1 MTRPLFSFH
10 INERGRDF
18 LISWEQATTHFL
30 SIVRLES
37 IKSKIIVLAL
47 LTTFI
52 PSLTMGWLSYVK
64 NRQFLDEKITQELL
78 NATSQASRE
87 FDVSFKERLYE
98 VKVFSSSYLVPEN
111 LEKILGSKRG
121 TAENRK
127 SLTRLRDYLKS
138 LRAKFAVYEEL
149 MVLDARGR
157 VVASSSGKKSAVLL
171 PQGWL
176 KAAKAGTPIISN
188 PMWDKTLKMGV
199 MVTAYPIFTG
209 RERLLG
215 VLAAKLNFQKIISV
229 LENYTLE
236 EAGELYLITQG
247 GAVFSTTQPV
257 TSNFME
263 ISLGKSYTKKLYSR
277 ESATHEYINYRGKD
291 VMGTFKKVP
300 PLNWGIVAE
309 KDKEKAYAKIIR
321 LRNLTVGL
329 VAFLL
334 CIIGLAAYLL
344 GVTIVRPLNRLIGG
358 ADKVARGDLEVDLPV
373 QGGGEL
379 GFMTKVF
386 NNMVHR
392 LRQSRDELDKM
403 NSTLKKRNKKL
414 HELSVTDSLT
424 GLHNHKHLMEKIA
437 SEVTRSERH
446 NHPFAVL
453 MIDID
458 YFKKYNDTYGH
469 QAGDD
474 VLRRMASIF
483 MESIR
488 SSDYAARY
496 GGEEFMIL
504 LPETGMDEALQGAK
518 RIRKQLA
525 RETFGDDKKKIP
537 ITISMGVATY
547 PEHGEDP
554 ETLVSKADAALY
566 QAKKAGRDRVIRAR
580 GTIRKRKKK
589 IRMKK

>member
-1 MTRPLFSFH
+1 MV
-10 INERGRDF
+10 
-18 LISWEQATTHFL
+18 SWEQATTHIL

-78 NATSQASRE
+78 NVTSQASRE
-87 FDVSFKERLYE
+87 FDVWFKERIYE
-98 VKVFSSSYLVPEN
+98 VKVFTSSYVVREN
-111 LEKILGSKRG
+111 LETILGTRRG
-121 TAENRK
+121 SPVNRK
-127 SLTRLRDYLKS
+127 SLTRVSDYLKS
-138 LRAKFAVYEEL
+138 LRSKVVVYEEL
-149 MVLDARGR
+149 MVMDGRGR
-157 VVASSSGKKSAVLL
+157 VVATSSAKKASMPL
-171 PQGWL
+171 PQGWI
-176 KAAKAGTPIISN
+176 KAAKAGEPIISN
-188 PMWDKTLKMGV
+188 PIWDKTLKAGV
-199 MVTAYPIFTG
+199 MVIAQPIFTG

-215 VLAAKLNFQKIISV
+215 VLAAKLNFQKVVGV

-247 GAVFSTTQPV
+247 GAVFTTTRAISPD
-257 TSNFME
+257 FME
-263 ISLGKSYTKKLYSR
+263 ISLGKSYTDKLFSR
-277 ESATHEYINYRGKD
+277 ESVPHDYINYQGKD
-291 VMGTFKKVP
+291 VMGTFTKVP
-300 PLNWGIVAE
+300 PLSWGIVVE
-309 KDKEKAYAKIIR
+309 KDKERAYAKIIR

-329 VAFLL
+329 VAILL
-334 CIIGLAAYLL
+334 CVIGLAAYLL

-379 GFMTKVF
+379 AFMTKVF

-392 LRQSRDELDKM
+392 LRQSRDELDQM
-403 NSTLKKRNKKL
+403 NTTLKKRNKKL

-424 GLHNHKHLMEKIA
+424 GLYNHKHLMDKLA

-483 MESIR
+483 TESIR

-504 LPETGMDEALQGAK
+504 LPETGIDEALQGAK

-525 RETFGDDKKKIP
+525 KETFGDDKKKIP

-554 ETLVSKADAALY
+554 ATLVSKADGALY

-580 GTIRKRKKK
+580 GTVRKRKKK
-589 IRMKK
+589 IRMRK